1 MKRKNIILI
10 SLFLIITI
18 INTGI
23 VFADDL
29 EEININ
35 DNSNNNLKII
45 DDETIDSQENFESE
59 IPDMESEI
67 PCQKVMKECCQKVMT
82 MPKN

>member
-45 DDETIDSQENFESE
+45 DVETTDSQENFESK
-59 IPDMESEI
+59 IQDMES
-67 PCQKVMKECCQKVMT
+67 
-82 MPKN
+82 